1 MTELETYK
9 RALQKISEYGIK
21 PTGETELQRIKRL
34 KSIADKALF
43 IAVVVGQ
50 SEQLV
55 CPVCSRTDCVKMVGI
70 NAMTVKNLQNRR
82 QTNCLQRI
90 ECIKCE
96 LRRNF

>member
-43 IAVVVGQ
+43 IADVVGR

-55 CPVCSRTDCVKMVGI
+55 CPFCQSDDLFEFELKHSKCRKC
-70 NAMTVKNLQNRR
+70 NERW
-82 QTNCLQRI
+82 TN
-90 ECIKCE
+90 
-96 LRRNF
+96 